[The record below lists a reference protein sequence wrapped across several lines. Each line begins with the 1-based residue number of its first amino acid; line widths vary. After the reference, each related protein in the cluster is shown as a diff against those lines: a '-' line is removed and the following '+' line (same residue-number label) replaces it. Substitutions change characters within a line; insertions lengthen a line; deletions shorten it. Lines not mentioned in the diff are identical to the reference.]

1 MAIMIPQIPRESE
14 KNSHEEDIFFALE
27 SLPDS
32 YYVIHSHKHVSEG
45 ANHNIKESETDFIIF
60 NPQKG
65 ILLIESKAGKIKCE
79 DGVWRYSNGDL
90 MSNDGPFRQASKNKW
105 DLFKQIKEGK
115 MSDIVNRCKFLTAV
129 WFPTVDN
136 NYIFKQTIPSEIDK
150 VQIFTMSDFGN
161 PLEHIDKLFEYNDTA
176 QGRKVT
182 KTNLTSSEE
191 KYLIERVFCPN
202 FEIVPTASLKID
214 LDRIRFHRLHKEQIN
229 LLNYLEE
236 QKTAVINGAAGTGKT
251 MIALEKAK
259 RHAFDEEKVLFLCYN
274 SKLKNH
280 LSEDN
285 PEPFIDFF
293 TIDGLAC
300 KICNTASPDYDRLKD
315 ELTIQFVNGTF
326 PYKHIII
333 DEGQDFGQ
341 DNMEEADIIST
352 LKMIVTDE
360 TIDGTFYVFYDKMQH
375 VQGKKIP
382 EFIIDADCKL
392 TLYKNSRNTENI
404 AITSLRPITERKPK
418 LGENTIEGTT
428 PKMYYR
434 TKEMPLDKCVDSA
447 INDMKSEGVNNIV
460 ILTTKTE
467 ESSGFSS
474 FCNDGIFRAKYPFTT
489 CRKFKGLEA
498 DGIILIDVDKSALC
512 GENTLLYY
520 VGTSRARFKLSLIS
534 PLSESECIEVLNQL
548 KPEANTRKPK
558 VALTAALNCIQ
569 KSLAV

>member
-1 MAIMIPQIPRESE
+1 MAIMIPEIPRESYE
-14 KNSHEEDIFFALE
+14 HSHEEDIFHALE
-27 SLPDS
+27 LLPDS
-32 YYVIHSHKHVSEG
+32 YYVIHSHKHVCEG
-45 ANHNIKESETDFIIF
+45 SNHNIKESEIDFVIF
-60 NPQKG
+60 NPKKG
-65 ILLIESKAGKIKCE
+65 ILIIESKAGKIKCE
-79 DGVWRYSNGDL
+79 DGIWRYGNGDL

-105 DLFKQIKEGK
+105 DLLNQIKDGK
-115 MSDIVNRCKFLTAV
+115 MPDIVNRCKFLYAV

-136 NYIFKQTIPSEIDK
+136 SYISKQTLPGEIDRS
-150 VQIFTMSDFGN
+150 QIFTMSDFEN
-161 PLEHIDKLFEYNDTA
+161 SIEHIDILFEYNDTA
-176 QGRKVT
+176 KGRNVT
-182 KTNLTSSEE
+182 KTNLTSAEE

-202 FEIVPTASLKID
+202 FEIVPTASLRIN

-259 RHAFDEEKVLFLCYN
+259 RHAFEEEKVLFLCYN
-274 SKLKNH
+274 SQLKNH
-280 LSEDN
+280 LANDN
-285 PEPFIDFF
+285 PEDYIDFF

-300 KICNTASPDYDRLKD
+300 KICNTASPNYDRLND
-315 ELTIQFVNGTF
+315 ELTIQFINGTF

-341 DNMEEADIIST
+341 ASIEQANIIGT
-352 LKMIVTDE
+352 LKTIVTDE
-360 TIDGTFYVFYDKMQH
+360 TIDGTFYIFYDKLQL
-375 VQGKKIP
+375 VQGDKMPDYIA
-382 EFIIDADCKL
+382 DADCKL

-418 LGENTIEGTT
+418 LGDNTIEGTP
-428 PKMYYR
+428 PKMYFR
-434 TKEMPLDKCVDSA
+434 TNEMGLDKCVESV
-447 INDMKSEGVNNIV
+447 INDMKAEGVSNIV
-460 ILTTKTE
+460 VLTTKTE
-467 ESSGFSS
+467 DSSGFGDY
-474 FCNDGIFRAKYPFTT
+474 CKDGLFKNKYTFTT

-498 DGIILIDVDKSALC
+498 DGIILMDVDKSALC
-512 GENTLLYY
+512 GENALLYY

-534 PLSESECIEVLNQL
+534 PLTESECIEVLNHI